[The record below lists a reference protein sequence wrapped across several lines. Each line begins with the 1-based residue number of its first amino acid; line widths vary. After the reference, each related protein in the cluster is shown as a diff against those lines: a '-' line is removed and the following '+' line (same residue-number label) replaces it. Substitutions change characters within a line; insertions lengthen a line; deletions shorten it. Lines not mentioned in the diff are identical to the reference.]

1 MDYYQLNSSIRKIGI
16 LCILLI
22 LLGNLSCGKKERTE
36 PKSKTNSPPV
46 ISSINIL
53 PEKPTKASEL
63 NSFVQSH
70 DPDGDPVTFQYQWMR
85 NDEEITGGNN
95 SSLKSGSLQKGDLIK
110 LKVVPSDGKSEGKT
124 FLSSAVRITNSSP
137 IIQEVQIEPK
147 VAYVTDHL
155 KVSVKS
161 SDPDGDF
168 IYYTYQ
174 WKKNGIAMPEVSGDV
189 LERDRFKKGDSIMV
203 TAIPDDREA
212 LGSPKKSETLTI
224 LNSPPIIVS
233 SPPTSTEG
241 TKYLYQLKAND
252 PDNDTV
258 YFTLRAGL
266 KGMEIDKNT
275 GLIQWE
281 IRKEDKGN
289 HSFEIE
295 VSDDE
300 GTKSIQRYTL
310 NIDFK

>member
-1 MDYYQLNSSIRKIGI
+1 VVSA
-16 LCILLI
+16 
-22 LLGNLSCGKKERTE
+22 
-36 PKSKTNSPPV
+36 V
-46 ISSINIL
+46 NIL
-53 PEKPTKASEL
+53 PEKPTKKSEL
-63 NSFVQSH
+63 NTFIQSH

-85 NDEEITGGNN
+85 NDEEITGENN
-95 SSLKSGSLQKGDLIK
+95 NSLKSERLQKGDLIR
-110 LKVVPSDGKSEGKT
+110 LKVVPLDGKDEGKP
-124 FLSSAVRITNSSP
+124 FLSSMVRVINSTP

-147 VAYVTDHL
+147 VAYLTDNL
-155 KVSVKS
+155 KASVKS

-174 WKKNGIAMPEVSGDV
+174 WKRNGIAMPEERGDV
-189 LERDRFKKGDSIMV
+189 LEWDRFKKGDSITV
-203 TAIPDDREA
+203 TVIPDDREA
-212 LGSPKKSETLTI
+212 LGPPKKSETLTV

-241 TKYLYQLKAND
+241 TKYLYQVKAND
-252 PDNDTV
+252 PDNDPV
-258 YFTLRAGL
+258 HFTLKAGP

-300 GTKSIQRYTL
+300 GAKSIQRYTL

>member
-22 LLGNLSCGKKERTE
+22 LLGNFSCGKKERTE

-241 TKYLYQLKAND
+241 TKYLYQVKAND

-258 YFTLRAGL
+258 YFTLKAGL

>member
-1 MDYYQLNSSIRKIGI
+1 MGSLIGKIAFLSIF
-16 LCILLI
+16 CV
-22 LLGNLSCGKKERTE
+22 LLGNFSCGRQERTD
-36 PKSKTNSPPV
+36 PRSKTNSPPV
-46 ISSINIL
+46 VSAVNIL
-53 PEKPTKASEL
+53 PEKPTKKSEL
-63 NSFVQSH
+63 NTFIQSH

-85 NDEEITGGNN
+85 NDEEITGENN
-95 SSLKSGSLQKGDLIK
+95 SSLKSGSLQKGDLIR
-110 LKVVPSDGKSEGKT
+110 LKVVPLDGKDEGKP
-124 FLSSAVRITNSSP
+124 FLSSMVRVINSTP

-147 VAYVTDHL
+147 VAYVTDNL
-155 KVSVKS
+155 KASVKS

-174 WKKNGIAMPEVSGDV
+174 WKKNGIAMPEERGDV
-189 LERDRFKKGDSIMV
+189 LERDRFKKGDSITV
-203 TAIPDDREA
+203 TVIPDDRES
-212 LGSPKKSETLTI
+212 LGLPKKSKTLTI

-241 TKYLYQLKAND
+241 MKYLYQVKAND
-252 PDNDTV
+252 PDNDPV
-258 YFTLRAGL
+258 HFTLKAGP

-281 IRKEDKGN
+281 IRKEDKGT

-300 GTKSIQRYTL
+300 GAKSIQQYTL